1 MNKRFNI
8 FSADV
13 YKRSIILLFVFQFVL
28 WASFGISYLFNQEEW
43 LDVILVEP
51 VSAAAGAWYSTLLYI
66 LFMNSIICFF
76 IIAGNIF
83 VRFGSVTPGLVILLI
98 QAVSIGCLA
107 GRNGFEIP
115 FMSVKEANLQFLKI
129 GFWETTAYVLACSIT
144 LPKSLYISNKFPAKE
159 WDTVRKL
166 KEIKFSKEE
175 KLIAVICVILLLV
188 AAIIETL
195 FIV

>member
-1 MNKRFNI
+1 
-8 FSADV
+8 
-13 YKRSIILLFVFQFVL
+13 
-28 WASFGISYLFNQEEW
+28 
-43 LDVILVEP
+43 
-51 VSAAAGAWYSTLLYI
+51 
-66 LFMNSIICFF
+66 
-76 IIAGNIF
+76 
-83 VRFGSVTPGLVILLI
+83 
-98 QAVSIGCLA
+98 
-107 GRNGFEIP
+107 
-115 FMSVKEANLQFLKI
+115 MSVKEANLQFLKI